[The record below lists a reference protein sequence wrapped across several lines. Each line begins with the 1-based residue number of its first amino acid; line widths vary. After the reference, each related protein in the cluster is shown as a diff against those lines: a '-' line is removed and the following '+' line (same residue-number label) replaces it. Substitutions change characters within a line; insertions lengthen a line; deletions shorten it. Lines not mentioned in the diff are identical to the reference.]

1 MQPSRILAA
10 VLIVFLSGTGP
21 LSAQKLIYLEGKK
34 LNLLKLLP
42 PPPEP
47 GSEGEKKDILE
58 VLEVQENRTPAE
70 VALGI
75 ADDVLDIYRFETELG
90 SKFKAANLPVTD
102 AFFKRLHQDTR
113 TYVMLSKEYWSRE
126 RPVKASKDVRPLRSV
141 RLPTAYPSGTTL
153 FGAVTGIV
161 LANMVPEKRYDLFE
175 RGRQFSK
182 GRVVIG
188 VHYPRD
194 VLAGE
199 IAATLI
205 ASAFFQTPAFVNDFE
220 AARAELRQVLG
231 YPAQLPDEGRG
242 HTAANPLQ

>member
-1 MQPSRILAA
+1 MLIRYIALALLFSVMA
-10 VLIVFLSGTGP
+10 AYP
-21 LSAQKLIYLEGKK
+21 ASAQKLIYLEGQK

-58 VLEVQENRTPAE
+58 TLEVQQNRTPAE
-70 VALGI
+70 VELAI

-126 RPVKASKDVRPLRSV
+126 RPVKASKDVIPLRSV

-205 ASAFFQTPAFVNDFE
+205 ASAFFQTPAFVTDFE

-231 YPAQLPDEGRG
+231 YPAQLPDESRG
-242 HTAANPLQ
+242 HTAATPLQ

>member
-1 MQPSRILAA
+1 MLMRYVALALLFSVMAAQPA
-10 VLIVFLSGTGP
+10 
-21 LSAQKLIYLEGKK
+21 SAQKLIYLEGKK

-70 VALGI
+70 VNLGI

-126 RPVKASKDVRPLRSV
+126 RPVKASKDVIPLRSV

-153 FGAVTGIV
+153 FGGVTAIV

-205 ASAFFQTPAFVNDFE
+205 ASAFFQTPAFVTDFE

-231 YPAQLPDEGRG
+231 YPAQLPDESRG

>member
-1 MQPSRILAA
+1 
-10 VLIVFLSGTGP
+10 
-21 LSAQKLIYLEGKK
+21 
-34 LNLLKLLP
+34 
-42 PPPEP
+42 
-47 GSEGEKKDILE
+47 
-58 VLEVQENRTPAE
+58 
-70 VALGI
+70 
-75 ADDVLDIYRFETELG
+75 
-90 SKFKAANLPVTD
+90 
-102 AFFKRLHQDTR
+102 
-113 TYVMLSKEYWSRE
+113 MLSKEYWSRE
-126 RPVKASKDVRPLRSV
+126 RPVKASKDVIPLRSV

-153 FGAVTGIV
+153 FGSVTGIV

-220 AARAELRQVLG
+220 VARAELRQVLG

-242 HTAANPLQ
+242 PTAANPLQ

>member
-1 MQPSRILAA
+1 MLIRYAALAL
-10 VLIVFLSGTGP
+10 LISVMAAHP
-21 LSAQKLIYLEGKK
+21 ASAQKLIYLEGQK

-58 VLEVQENRTPAE
+58 VLEVQQNRTPAE
-70 VALGI
+70 VELGI

-90 SKFKAANLPVTD
+90 AKFKAANLPIAD

-126 RPVKASKDVRPLRSV
+126 RPVKVSKDIKPLRSV

-153 FGAVTGIV
+153 FGAVTAIV

-175 RGRQFSK
+175 RGHQFAN
-182 GRVVIG
+182 GRVVVG

-194 VLAGE
+194 VRAGE

-205 ASAFFQTPAFVNDFE
+205 TSAFFQTPAFVTDFE

-231 YPAQLPDEGRG
+231 YPAQLPDESRG
-242 HTAANPLQ
+242 HTTANPLQ